1 MAPCEQ
7 NNFAH
12 VLLLVVVGTLKT
24 IFKNC
29 NKFDILPYDT
39 ENYRDIWIFALT
51 VVQVSSIVD
60 KTFIATTENL
70 VAIRSCADVMN
81 FVKCPYASWYRSST
95 VSIIGNSAAKF
106 NFQNQ

>member
-39 ENYRDIWIFALT
+39 ENYRDIWIFDLT
-51 VVQVSSIVD
+51 VVRSSIVH
-60 KTFIATTENL
+60 KSFIAQTDNL
-70 VAIRSCADVMN
+70 VAIRSCVTAM
-81 FVKCPYASWYRSST
+81 SM
-95 VSIIGNSAAKF
+95 
-106 NFQNQ
+106 